1 MTRLRPLR
9 PDEAPQAAAR
19 WAVSFGG
26 DPEEAVE
33 VHRGRIDNGELYGLE
48 TDGGSVVG
56 HCRLTNVG
64 HWLGGRLV
72 PTQHVAAVAVAPEH
86 RGRGVA
92 GAMMRAAVEL
102 GARGG
107 AGLSLLFPATSLLYR
122 RLGYEHAGTLSR
134 HRLEARHAPLVGP
147 PLRPA
152 HGEPDWAAVR
162 ACHAAFAATLHGPGV
177 RPGDRWEQLRA
188 AAYHFVLEPED
199 AAGAIEA
206 YLLYDHVPD
215 PDDWRHQLAVRDWGA
230 VTPRGLRALVGMVGR
245 HRSVVTAATFP
256 GVYPD
261 LWAAFVDE
269 QDVREVGG
277 MWWMARGLDLPA
289 AVAARGFPPGLS
301 GAVTVAVDDP
311 LLPGARGPWRLEVD
325 DGRGRLS
332 PATTA
337 RVRLD
342 ARAVGPLFTGFR
354 SPRTLSLM
362 GMAAGDPGAL
372 DWLGGAFASPAP
384 VLLDFF

>member
-9 PDEAPQAAAR
+9 PDEAPEAAAR
-19 WAVSFGG
+19 WAASFGG
-26 DPEEAVE
+26 DPREAVE
-33 VHRGRIDNGELYGLE
+33 VHQRRIDDGELYGLE
-48 TDGGSVVG
+48 TDDGRVVG
-56 HCRLTNVG
+56 HCRLTAVG

-92 GAMMRAAVEL
+92 RAMMRAAVEL

-152 HGEPDWAAVR
+152 HGEADWAAVR
-162 ACHAAFAATLHGPGV
+162 ACHDAFAATLHGPAV
-177 RPGDRWEQLRA
+177 RPPDRWEQLRA
-188 AAYHFVLEPED
+188 AAYHFVLDPED
-199 AAGAIEA
+199 AAGWIEA
-206 YLLYDHVPD
+206 YLLYDHVSD
-215 PDDWRHQLAVRDWGA
+215 PDDWRHQLAVRDWA
-230 VTPRGLRALVGMVGR
+230 SVTPRGLRAIVGMVGR
-245 HRSVVTAATFP
+245 HRSMVTAATFP
-256 GVYPD
+256 GVFPD
-261 LWAAFVDE
+261 LWTTFIDE

-289 AVAARGFPPGLS
+289 AVAGRGFPAGLS
-301 GAVTVAVDDP
+301 GSVTFSVDDP
-311 LLPGARGPWRLEVD
+311 LLPAASGPWRLEVD
-325 DGRGRLS
+325 AGHGRLS
-332 PATTA
+332 PATGA
-337 RVRLD
+337 RARLD

-354 SPRTLSLM
+354 SPRALALA
-362 GMAAGDPGAL
+362 GLAAGDAAAL